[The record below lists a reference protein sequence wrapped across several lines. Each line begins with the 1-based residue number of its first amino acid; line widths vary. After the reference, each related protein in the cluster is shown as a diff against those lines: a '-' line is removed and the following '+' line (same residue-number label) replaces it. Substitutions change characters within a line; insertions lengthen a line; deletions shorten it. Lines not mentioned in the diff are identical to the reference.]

1 MGCRVG
7 FLMFFVAF
15 RSGQREDKHGIY
27 CVGHTLPTLIKS
39 HVSYSFWTHF
49 GAHLGALAHICV
61 SKCLLGSVDV
71 EAGAGRVQGRNHF
84 SF

>member
-7 FLMFFVAF
+7 FLMFLVAFNLF

-39 HVSYSFWTHF
+39 NVLHLFWTHF
-49 GAHLGALAHICV
+49 GAHLGALGHICV
-61 SKCLLGSVDV
+61 SKCLLGSVL
-71 EAGAGRVQGRNHF
+71 EK
-84 SF
+84 